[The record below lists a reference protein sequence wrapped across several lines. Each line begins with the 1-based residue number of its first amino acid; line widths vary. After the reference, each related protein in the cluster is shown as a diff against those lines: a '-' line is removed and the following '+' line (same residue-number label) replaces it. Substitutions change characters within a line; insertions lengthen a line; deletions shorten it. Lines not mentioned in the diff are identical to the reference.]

1 MGTKLTLSGSK
12 LKLLFADS
20 KTGMDLK
27 ILACCLGGKVLQF
40 TDYRVST
47 LCSQVLV
54 VRKSF
59 KFSICG
65 SQVRMMQTM
74 LVIYFCLLF

>member
-1 MGTKLTLSGSK
+1 M
-12 LKLLFADS
+12 
-20 KTGMDLK
+20 
-27 ILACCLGGKVLQF
+27 GGKVLWL

-47 LCSQVLV
+47 LCSQELV

-74 LVIYFCLLF
+74 LVILFCLVLF

>member
-1 MGTKLTLSGSK
+1 M
-12 LKLLFADS
+12 
-20 KTGMDLK
+20 
-27 ILACCLGGKVLQF
+27 LQF

-47 LCSQVLV
+47 LCSHVLA
-54 VRKSF
+54 VRKSL

-74 LVIYFCLLF
+74 LVISFCWFICVSLELNVLIFSLCAEYSIFSCFFMSCHFEP